1 MTNRAFEECRSAS
14 RDGLHGLLRA
24 MLDRLDDIDRDLHA
38 LSCPVDRTGVEA
50 QVESVRVSCLNLR
63 APLPGMREHG
73 LEPPLKTW
81 GTGVVAT
88 SKTVHLPIPGMEK
101 ALPAGV
107 PDGQGATWT
116 PRNYLS
122 RLGHERKGSGRR
134 GKRGF
139 FNPLT
144 PLAGLSYL

>member
-81 GTGVVAT
+81 GTGVIAT

-107 PDGQGATWT
+107 PDGQGATLDSSKLFVAPWA
-116 PRNYLS
+116 RVQG
-122 RLGHERKGSGRR
+122 LGKTGETR
-134 GKRGF
+134 F
-139 FNPLT
+139 F
-144 PLAGLSYL
+144 